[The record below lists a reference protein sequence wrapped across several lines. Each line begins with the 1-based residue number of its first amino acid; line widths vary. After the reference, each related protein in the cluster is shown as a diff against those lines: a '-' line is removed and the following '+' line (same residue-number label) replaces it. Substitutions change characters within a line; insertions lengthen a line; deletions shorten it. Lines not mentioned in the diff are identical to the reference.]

1 MSRVLWPLVSIQ
13 EGLPELPDASD
24 GRAGGGSKVE
34 VALVSTHSLF
44 DGPTRN
50 SQRRNAALPP

>member
-1 MSRVLWPLVSIQ
+1 MSRVLWPFVAVQ
-13 EGLPELPDASD
+13 EGLPGLPEALDR
-24 GRAGGGSKVE
+24 RAGGGSKVE